1 LALAKVAVS
10 AVDDATMDTVDAA
23 RLSSVERA
31 IGDPT
36 LANGSTADI
45 GADAATTGRAVDQ
58 PLSRADCVH
67 QILSAIIS
75 HHSVPSTLQMIAD
88 AIVALSPSKGVA
100 IFLLSNPQFEMGA
113 DAELPKRVPPTVLA
127 ISDARTAS
135 ALKEG
140 GNEGS
145 TTVSGSREFQAGNF
159 PRLMQILDSGVKLC
173 LTSSLVSGCGEIRG
187 VFAVFDHQP
196 ELEDDPAQE
205 MIQSL
210 CDLARLAVEHGQLY
224 EEVVHGAQFDR
235 LTGLPNRLLLEDRL
249 RQAMIVSRRQG
260 KLLGVC
266 RIDLDRFKPINDSLG
281 YELGDAFLKLVSERL
296 NQSIRE
302 IDTLAREG
310 GDEFILLLRDLA
322 ETSDAANI
330 CHRLLKD
337 IHAPFLLDG
346 HSLTISASLGVSLFP
361 AHGDTPD
368 LLLRNA
374 DMALQ
379 TAKSAGGGRA
389 QFYSP
394 ALGRQTRRAEEMAG
408 ALVSALSLSE
418 FRMVYQPIYTMD
430 KEIVAFEALLRW
442 KHPIWGQISPL
453 EFIPTAERSGLI
465 IAIGDW
471 VIDEVCRQA
480 MKWDAAA
487 SYPVKM
493 FANISGVQ
501 LERPDFTSKIA
512 DALERSGLAPDRLE
526 LEITESWVI
535 SDLRGAAGKL
545 QKLRDLGI
553 GIAIDDFGTGFA
565 SFNYLQELPLDT
577 LKIDRS
583 FVQRLDGSVANH
595 STVRAITVLAQQL
608 GLKTV
613 AEGVESEQQVR
624 QLGEIGCEYMQGF
637 FLAQPL
643 KPEAAYSLLREQKP
657 SRQIPLA
664 PSGAKAALIG

>member
-1 LALAKVAVS
+1 MEIV
-10 AVDDATMDTVDAA
+10 DAT
-23 RLSSVERA
+23 RLSAVERA

-58 PLSRADCVH
+58 PLSHADCVH

-75 HHSVPSTLQMIAD
+75 HHSVPLTLQMIAD
-88 AIVALSPSKGVA
+88 AIVALSPSKGIA
-100 IFLLSNPQFEMGA
+100 IFLLSCPQFEMGA
-113 DAELPKRVPPTVLA
+113 DGELPKRVPPTVLA

-140 GNEGS
+140 GSEGS
-145 TTVSGSREFQAGNF
+145 TAASGSREFEAGNF
-159 PRLMQILDSGVKLC
+159 PGLMQILDSGVKLC
-173 LTSSLVSGCGEIRG
+173 LTSSLVSGSGEIRG
-187 VFAVFDHQP
+187 LFAVFDHQP

-249 RQAMIVSRRQG
+249 RQAMIVARRQD

-266 RIDLDRFKPINDSLG
+266 RIDLDRFKLINDSLG
-281 YELGDAFLKLVSERL
+281 YELGDAFLKLVSQRL

-330 CHRLLKD
+330 CDRLLKD
-337 IHAPFLLDG
+337 LSAPFLMDG
-346 HSLTISASLGVSLFP
+346 HSLIISASLGVSIFP

-379 TAKSAGGGRA
+379 TAKSAGGDRA

-394 ALGRQTRRAEEMAG
+394 ALGRQTRRAEEMTG
-408 ALVSALSLSE
+408 ALVSALALAE
-418 FRMVYQPIYTMD
+418 FHMVYQPIYTMD

-442 KHPIWGQISPL
+442 KHPTWGQISPL

-465 IAIGDW
+465 IGIGDW

-480 MKWDAAA
+480 VKWDSAA

-501 LERPDFTSKIA
+501 L
-512 DALERSGLAPDRLE
+512 LAPDRLE

-613 AEGVESEQQVR
+613 AEGVESEQQAR
-624 QLGEIGCEYMQGF
+624 QLGEIGCEFMQGF

-643 KPEAAYSLLREQKP
+643 KPEAAYSLLRKQKA
-657 SRQIPLA
+657 SVASQIPRA
-664 PSGAKAALIG
+664 PAVAKAALIG

>member
-1 LALAKVAVS
+1 MDVVDATRLSAVEQAMRDPALAILSKGGTS
-10 AVDDATMDTVDAA
+10 ADTAKTAESAA
-23 RLSSVERA
+23 
-31 IGDPT
+31 
-36 LANGSTADI
+36 
-45 GADAATTGRAVDQ
+45 DQ
-58 PLSRADCVH
+58 PLSRADYVH

-75 HHSVPSTLQMIAD
+75 HHPVPLTLQMIAD
-88 AIVALSPSKGVA
+88 SIVTLSPSKGVA
-100 IFLLSNPQFEMGA
+100 VFLLSNPQLEMGT

-127 ISDARTAS
+127 ISDARTLAV
-135 ALKEG
+135 LKKG
-140 GNEGS
+140 GDADS
-145 TTVSGSREFQAGNF
+145 TAVSGSREYPAANF
-159 PRLMQILDSGVKLC
+159 PGLMQILDSGVKLC

-187 VFAVFDHQP
+187 VFAVFDHRP

-224 EEVVHGAQFDR
+224 EEVIHGAHFDR
-235 LTGLPNRLLLEDRL
+235 LTGLPTRLLLEGRL

-266 RIDLDRFKPINDSLG
+266 RIDLDRFKTINDSLG
-281 YELGDAFLKLVSERL
+281 YEFGDTFLKLVSDRL

-310 GDEFILLLRDLA
+310 SDEFIILLRDLA

-337 IHAPFLLDG
+337 LGAPFLLDG
-346 HSLTISASLGVSLFP
+346 HSVTMSVSLGVSIFP
-361 AHGDTPD
+361 EHGDTAD

-408 ALVSALSLSE
+408 ALVSALALSE

-430 KEIVAFEALLRW
+430 KEIVGFEALLRW
-442 KHPIWGQISPL
+442 KHPTWGQISPL

-465 IAIGDW
+465 VAIGDW

-487 SYPVKM
+487 TYPVKM
-493 FANISGVQ
+493 FANVSGVQ

-512 DALERSGLAPDRLE
+512 DALERSGLPPDRLE

-565 SFNYLQELPLDT
+565 TFNYLQELPLDT

-583 FVQRLDGSVANH
+583 FVQRLDGSVAH
-595 STVRAITVLAQQL
+595 LSTVRAIAVLAQQL

-624 QLGEIGCEYMQGF
+624 QLGEIGCEFMQGF

-643 KPEAAYSLLREQKP
+643 KPDAALSLLRKQKP
-657 SRQIPLA
+657 SRQTPLA
-664 PSGAKAALIG
+664 PSPAKAALIS

>member
-1 LALAKVAVS
+1 MDVVDATRLSAVEQAMRDPALAILSTGGTS
-10 AVDDATMDTVDAA
+10 ADTT
-23 RLSSVERA
+23 R
-31 IGDPT
+31 
-36 LANGSTADI
+36 
-45 GADAATTGRAVDQ
+45 TTGRAAAQ
-58 PLSRADCVH
+58 LLSPADYVH

-75 HHSVPSTLQMIAD
+75 HHSVPLTLQMIAD
-88 AIVALSPSKGVA
+88 SIVTLSPSKGVA
-100 IFLLSNPQFEMGA
+100 VFLLSNPQLEMA
-113 DAELPKRVPPTVLA
+113 DDAELPKRIPPTVLA
-127 ISDARTAS
+127 ISDARTA
-135 ALKEG
+135 AVLKKG
-140 GNEGS
+140 GDTDS
-145 TTVSGSREFQAGNF
+145 TAVPGSREYPAANF
-159 PRLMQILDSGVKLC
+159 PGLMQILDSGVKLC
-173 LTSSLVSGCGEIRG
+173 LTSSLVSGSGEIRG
-187 VFAVFDHQP
+187 VFAVFDHRP
-196 ELEDDPAQE
+196 ELGDDPAQE

-210 CDLARLAVEHGQLY
+210 CDLARLAVEHGQPY
-224 EEVVHGAQFDR
+224 EEVVHGAEFDR
-235 LTGLPNRLLLEDRL
+235 LTGLPNRLLLEGRL
-249 RQAMIVSRRQG
+249 RQAMTVSRRQG

-266 RIDLDRFKPINDSLG
+266 RIDLDRFKTINDSLG
-281 YELGDAFLKLVSERL
+281 YERGDAFLKLVSDRL

-310 GDEFILLLRDLA
+310 SDEFIILLRDLA

-337 IHAPFLLDG
+337 LDAPFLLDG
-346 HSLTISASLGVSLFP
+346 HSVTISASLGVSIFP
-361 AHGDTPD
+361 EHGDTAD

-374 DMALQ
+374 DMALR

-408 ALVSALSLSE
+408 ALVSALALSE

-430 KEIVAFEALLRW
+430 KEIVGFEALLRW
-442 KHPIWGQISPL
+442 KHPTWGQISPL

-465 IAIGDW
+465 VSIGDW

-487 SYPVKM
+487 TYPVKM
-493 FANISGVQ
+493 FANVSGVQ

-565 SFNYLQELPLDT
+565 PFNYLQELPRDT

-583 FVQRLDGSVANH
+583 FVQRLDGSVAH
-595 STVRAITVLAQQL
+595 LSTVRAITVLAQQL

-624 QLGEIGCEYMQGF
+624 QLGEIGCEFMQGF

-643 KPEAAYSLLREQKP
+643 KPDAALSLLRKQKP

-664 PSGAKAALIG
+664 SSAAKAAL

>member
-1 LALAKVAVS
+1 MDVVDATRLSAVEQAMRDPALAILSKGGTS
-10 AVDDATMDTVDAA
+10 ADTAKTAESAA
-23 RLSSVERA
+23 
-31 IGDPT
+31 
-36 LANGSTADI
+36 
-45 GADAATTGRAVDQ
+45 DQ
-58 PLSRADCVH
+58 PLSRADYVH

-75 HHSVPSTLQMIAD
+75 HHPVPLTLQMIAD
-88 AIVALSPSKGVA
+88 SIVTLSPSKGVA
-100 IFLLSNPQFEMGA
+100 VFLLSNPQLEMGT

-127 ISDARTAS
+127 ISDARTLAV
-135 ALKEG
+135 LKKG
-140 GNEGS
+140 GDADS
-145 TTVSGSREFQAGNF
+145 TAVSGSREYPAANF
-159 PRLMQILDSGVKLC
+159 PGLMQILDSGVKLC

-187 VFAVFDHQP
+187 VFAVFDHRP

-224 EEVVHGAQFDR
+224 EEVIHGAHFDR
-235 LTGLPNRLLLEDRL
+235 LTGLPTRLLLEGRL

-266 RIDLDRFKPINDSLG
+266 RIDLDRFKTINDSLG
-281 YELGDAFLKLVSERL
+281 YEFGDTFLKLVSDRL

-310 GDEFILLLRDLA
+310 SDEFIILLRDLA

-337 IHAPFLLDG
+337 LGAPFLLDG
-346 HSLTISASLGVSLFP
+346 HSVTMSVSLGVSIFP
-361 AHGDTPD
+361 EHGDTAD

-379 TAKSAGGGRA
+379 TAKSAGGGGA
-389 QFYSP
+389 QFYSQ
-394 ALGRQTRRAEEMAG
+394 ALGRQTRRAEEMTG
-408 ALVSALSLSE
+408 ALVSALALSE

-430 KEIVAFEALLRW
+430 KEIAGFEALLRW
-442 KHPIWGQISPL
+442 KHPTWGQISPL

-465 IAIGDW
+465 VAIGDW

-487 SYPVKM
+487 TYPVKM
-493 FANISGVQ
+493 FANVSGVQ

-512 DALERSGLAPDRLE
+512 DALERSGLPPDRLE

-565 SFNYLQELPLDT
+565 TFNYLQELPLDT

-583 FVQRLDGSVANH
+583 FVQRLDGSVAH
-595 STVRAITVLAQQL
+595 LSTVRAIAVLAQQL

-624 QLGEIGCEYMQGF
+624 QLGEIGCEFMQGF

-643 KPEAAYSLLREQKP
+643 KPDAALSLLRKQKP
-657 SRQIPLA
+657 SRHIPLA
-664 PSGAKAALIG
+664 PSGSKAALIG

>member
-1 LALAKVAVS
+1 MDVVDATRLRAVEQAMRDPALAILSKGGTS
-10 AVDDATMDTVDAA
+10 AAPAKTTETAA
-23 RLSSVERA
+23 
-31 IGDPT
+31 
-36 LANGSTADI
+36 
-45 GADAATTGRAVDQ
+45 DQ
-58 PLSRADCVH
+58 PLSRADYVH
-67 QILSAIIS
+67 QILSAIIN
-75 HHSVPSTLQMIAD
+75 HHPVPLTLQMIAD
-88 AIVALSPSKGVA
+88 SIVTLSPSKGVA
-100 IFLLSNPQFEMGA
+100 VFLLSNPQLEMGA
-113 DAELPKRVPPTVLA
+113 DAELPKRVPPAVLA
-127 ISDARTAS
+127 ISDARTA
-135 ALKEG
+135 AVLKKCG
-140 GNEGS
+140 DADS
-145 TTVSGSREFQAGNF
+145 TAVSGSREYPAANF
-159 PRLMQILDSGVKLC
+159 PGLMQILDSGVKLC
-173 LTSSLVSGCGEIRG
+173 LTSSLVSGSGEIRG

-196 ELEDDPAQE
+196 ELGDDPAQE

-235 LTGLPNRLLLEDRL
+235 LTGLPTRLLLEGRL

-266 RIDLDRFKPINDSLG
+266 RIDLDRFKTINDSLG
-281 YELGDAFLKLVSERL
+281 YEFGDAFLKLVSDRL

-310 GDEFILLLRDLA
+310 SDEFIILLRDLA

-337 IHAPFLLDG
+337 LGAPFLLDG
-346 HSLTISASLGVSLFP
+346 HSVTMSASLGVSIFP
-361 AHGDTPD
+361 EHGDTVD
-368 LLLRNA
+368 LLMRNA

-408 ALVSALSLSE
+408 ALVSALALSE

-430 KEIVAFEALLRW
+430 KEIVGFEALLRW
-442 KHPIWGQISPL
+442 KHPTWGQISPL

-465 IAIGDW
+465 VAIGDW

-480 MKWDAAA
+480 MRWDAAA
-487 SYPVKM
+487 TYPVKM
-493 FANISGVQ
+493 FANVSGVQ

-565 SFNYLQELPLDT
+565 TFNYLQELPLDT

-583 FVQRLDGSVANH
+583 FVQRLDGSVANL

-624 QLGEIGCEYMQGF
+624 QLGEIGCEFMQGF

-643 KPEAAYSLLREQKP
+643 KPDAALSLLCKQKP
-657 SRQIPLA
+657 SRQMPLA
-664 PSGAKAALIG
+664 PSGAKPALIG

>member
-1 LALAKVAVS
+1 MDVVDATRLNAVEQAMRDPALAILSKGGTSTDTAKMAES
-10 AVDDATMDTVDAA
+10 AA
-23 RLSSVERA
+23 E
-31 IGDPT
+31 
-36 LANGSTADI
+36 
-45 GADAATTGRAVDQ
+45 Q
-58 PLSRADCVH
+58 PLSRADYVH

-75 HHSVPSTLQMIAD
+75 HHPVPLTLQMIAD
-88 AIVALSPSKGVA
+88 SIVTLSPSKGVA
-100 IFLLSNPQFEMGA
+100 VFLLSNPQLEMGA

-127 ISDARTAS
+127 ISDARTA
-135 ALKEG
+135 AVLKKG
-140 GNEGS
+140 GDPDS
-145 TTVSGSREFQAGNF
+145 TAVSGSREYPAANF
-159 PRLMQILDSGVKLC
+159 PGLMQILDSGVKLC
-173 LTSSLVSGCGEIRG
+173 LTSSLVSGSGEIRG
-187 VFAVFDHQP
+187 VFAVFDHRP

-235 LTGLPNRLLLEDRL
+235 LTGLPTRLLVEGRL

-266 RIDLDRFKPINDSLG
+266 RIDLDRFKTINDSLG
-281 YELGDAFLKLVSERL
+281 YEFGDAFLKLVSDRL

-310 GDEFILLLRDLA
+310 SDEFIILLRDLA

-337 IHAPFLLDG
+337 LGAPFLVDG
-346 HSLTISASLGVSLFP
+346 HSVTMSASLGVSIFP
-361 AHGDTPD
+361 EHGDTAD

-379 TAKSAGGGRA
+379 TAKRAGGCRA
-389 QFYSP
+389 QFYSS

-408 ALVSALSLSE
+408 ALVSALALSE

-430 KEIVAFEALLRW
+430 KQIVGFEALLRW
-442 KHPIWGQISPL
+442 KHPTWGQISPL

-465 IAIGDW
+465 VAIGDW

-480 MKWDAAA
+480 MKWETAGI
-487 SYPVKM
+487 YPVKM
-493 FANISGVQ
+493 FANVSGVQ
-501 LERPDFTSKIA
+501 LERSDFTSKIA
-512 DALERSGLAPDRLE
+512 DALERSGLPPDRLE

-545 QKLRDLGI
+545 QTLRDLGI

-565 SFNYLQELPLDT
+565 TFNYLQELPLDT

-583 FVQRLDGSVANH
+583 FVQRLDGSVANL

-624 QLGEIGCEYMQGF
+624 QLGEIGCEFMQGF

-643 KPEAAYSLLREQKP
+643 KPDAALSLLRKQKP

>member
-1 LALAKVAVS
+1 MDVVDATRLRAVELAMRDPALAILSKGG
-10 AVDDATMDTVDAA
+10 ATAGTANTA
-23 RLSSVERA
+23 ERA
-31 IGDPT
+31 
-36 LANGSTADI
+36 A
-45 GADAATTGRAVDQ
+45 DQ
-58 PLSRADCVH
+58 PLSRADYVH
-67 QILSAIIS
+67 QILSAIIG
-75 HHSVPSTLQMIAD
+75 HHSVPLTLQMIAD
-88 AIVALSPSKGVA
+88 SIVTLSPSKGVA
-100 IFLLSNPQFEMGA
+100 VFLLSNPQLEMGA

-127 ISDARTAS
+127 ISDARTA
-135 ALKEG
+135 AVLKKGEDV
-140 GNEGS
+140 NA
-145 TTVSGSREFQAGNF
+145 TAVSGSREYPAANF
-159 PRLMQILDSGVKLC
+159 PGLMQILDSGIKLC

-187 VFAVFDHQP
+187 VFAVFDHRP
-196 ELEDDPAQE
+196 ELGDDPDQE

-224 EEVVHGAQFDR
+224 EEVVHGAEFDR
-235 LTGLPNRLLLEDRL
+235 LTGLPTRLLLEGRL

-266 RIDLDRFKPINDSLG
+266 RIDLDRFKTINDSLG
-281 YELGDAFLKLVSERL
+281 YEFGDAFLKLVSDRL

-310 GDEFILLLRDLA
+310 SDEFIILLRDLA

-337 IHAPFLLDG
+337 LGAPFLLDG
-346 HSLTISASLGVSLFP
+346 HSVTMSASLGVSIF
-361 AHGDTPD
+361 AEHGDTAD

-389 QFYSP
+389 QFYSS

-408 ALVSALSLSE
+408 ALVSALALSE

-430 KEIVAFEALLRW
+430 KEIVGFEALLRW
-442 KHPIWGQISPL
+442 KHPTWGQISPL

-465 IAIGDW
+465 VAIGDW

-487 SYPVKM
+487 TYPVKM
-493 FANISGVQ
+493 FANVSGVQ

-512 DALERSGLAPDRLE
+512 DALERSGLPPDRLE

-565 SFNYLQELPLDT
+565 TFNYLQELPLDT

-583 FVQRLDGSVANH
+583 FVQRLDGSVANL

-608 GLKTV
+608 SLKTV

-624 QLGEIGCEYMQGF
+624 QLGEIGCEFMQGF
-637 FLAQPL
+637 FLSQPL
-643 KPEAAYSLLREQKP
+643 KPDAALSLLRKQKP
-657 SRQIPLA
+657 SPQIPLA
-664 PSGAKAALIG
+664 PPASKAALIG

>member
-1 LALAKVAVS
+1 MDVVDATRLSAVEQAMRDPALAILSKGGTS
-10 AVDDATMDTVDAA
+10 ADTAKTAESAA
-23 RLSSVERA
+23 
-31 IGDPT
+31 
-36 LANGSTADI
+36 
-45 GADAATTGRAVDQ
+45 DQ
-58 PLSRADCVH
+58 PLSRADYVH

-75 HHSVPSTLQMIAD
+75 HHPVPLTLQMIAD
-88 AIVALSPSKGVA
+88 SIVTLSPSKGVA
-100 IFLLSNPQFEMGA
+100 VFLLSNPQLEMGT

-127 ISDARTAS
+127 ISDARTLAV
-135 ALKEG
+135 LKKG
-140 GNEGS
+140 GDADS
-145 TTVSGSREFQAGNF
+145 TAVSGSREYPAANF
-159 PRLMQILDSGVKLC
+159 PGLMQILDSGVKLC

-187 VFAVFDHQP
+187 VFAVFDHRP
-196 ELEDDPAQE
+196 ELEDDPGQE

-224 EEVVHGAQFDR
+224 EEVIHGAHFDR
-235 LTGLPNRLLLEDRL
+235 LTGLPTRLLLEGRL

-266 RIDLDRFKPINDSLG
+266 RIDLDRFKTINDSLG
-281 YELGDAFLKLVSERL
+281 YEFGDTFLKLVSDRL

-310 GDEFILLLRDLA
+310 SDEFIILLRDLA

-337 IHAPFLLDG
+337 LGAPFLLDG
-346 HSLTISASLGVSLFP
+346 HSVTMSVSLGVSIFP
-361 AHGDTPD
+361 EHGDTAD

-408 ALVSALSLSE
+408 ALVSALALSE

-430 KEIVAFEALLRW
+430 KEIVGFEALLRW
-442 KHPIWGQISPL
+442 KHPTWGQISPL

-465 IAIGDW
+465 VAIGDW

-487 SYPVKM
+487 TYPVKM
-493 FANISGVQ
+493 FANVSGVQ

-512 DALERSGLAPDRLE
+512 DALERSGLPPDRLE

-565 SFNYLQELPLDT
+565 TFNYLQELPLDT

-583 FVQRLDGSVANH
+583 FVQRLDGSVAH
-595 STVRAITVLAQQL
+595 LSTVRAIAVLAQQL

-624 QLGEIGCEYMQGF
+624 QLGEIGCEFMQGF

-643 KPEAAYSLLREQKP
+643 KPDAALSLLRKQKP
-657 SRQIPLA
+657 SRQTPLA
-664 PSGAKAALIG
+664 PSPAKAALIS